1 MSKLRLFHQEI
12 LEEEGMKVSDLPIEL
27 QRRIKGF
34 DLLKS
39 KYEKNPNDE
48 KQFILL
54 QKNAVKLGDAIQ
66 NFIENDYDDE
76 DEDEDED
83 EDDDKDDTPKGKSEK
98 SEKSE
103 KSQRSE
109 KSESSNDKAPKK
121 TSGAGF
127 GNLMMEKKILAI
139 MESKGQNRI
148 KISDLESIIGR
159 EPDYPEQKV
168 NNITLR
174 KVFLSSDYRLA

>member
-12 LEEEGMKVSDLPIEL
+12 LEEEGMKNSDLPIEL

-39 KYEKNPNDE
+39 KYEKNPDDE

-83 EDDDKDDTPKGKSEK
+83 DAPKGKSEK
-98 SEKSE
+98 SQSSERSVKSE
-103 KSQRSE
+103 R
-109 KSESSNDKAPKK
+109 SESSSNKAPKK
-121 TSGAGF
+121 TSGTGF

>member
-12 LEEEGMKVSDLPIEL
+12 LEEEGMKNSDLPIEL

-39 KYEKNPNDE
+39 KYEKNPDDE

-66 NFIENDYDDE
+66 TFIENDYDDE

-83 EDDDKDDTPKGKSEK
+83 DAPKGKSEK
-98 SEKSE
+98 SQSSERSVKSV
-103 KSQRSE
+103 R
-109 KSESSNDKAPKK
+109 SESSSNKAPKK
-121 TSGAGF
+121 TSGTGF

>member
-12 LEEEGMKVSDLPIEL
+12 LEEEGMKNSDLPIEL

-34 DLLKS
+34 DLLRS

-76 DEDEDED
+76 DEDED
-83 EDDDKDDTPKGKSEK
+83 DDKDDAPKGKSEK
-98 SEKSE
+98 SQSSE
-103 KSQRSE
+103 RSERSE
-109 KSESSNDKAPKK
+109 KSKTSNDKAVKK
-121 TSGAGF
+121 TSGTGF

>member
-12 LEEEGMKVSDLPIEL
+12 LEEEGMKNSDLPIEL

-39 KYEKNPNDE
+39 KYEKNPDDE

-83 EDDDKDDTPKGKSEK
+83 DAPKGKSEK
-98 SEKSE
+98 SQSSERSVKSV
-103 KSQRSE
+103 R
-109 KSESSNDKAPKK
+109 SESSSNKAPKK
-121 TSGAGF
+121 TLRTHSSQGTERATRYRPSYLVLQPSQWSLYACHNCQTHSG
-127 GNLMMEKKILAI
+127 
-139 MESKGQNRI
+139 R
-148 KISDLESIIGR
+148 
-159 EPDYPEQKV
+159 
-168 NNITLR
+168 
-174 KVFLSSDYRLA
+174 

>member
-12 LEEEGMKVSDLPIEL
+12 LEEEGMKNSDLPIEL

-39 KYEKNPNDE
+39 KYEKNPDDE

-83 EDDDKDDTPKGKSEK
+83 DAPKGKSEK
-98 SEKSE
+98 SQSSERSVKSV
-103 KSQRSE
+103 R
-109 KSESSNDKAPKK
+109 SESSSNKAPKK
-121 TSGAGF
+121 TSGTGF